1 MADESS
7 RPASRFRFYLN
18 ATMAVLYS
26 ATGIVVFFFWTT
38 SQVPVNNRRIA
49 GTSLMIY
56 GVYRFYRSLRSYR
69 AETSTQQP

>member
-26 ATGIVVFFFWTT
+26 AAGIVVFFLWTT
-38 SQVPVNNRRIA
+38 SQVPANNRRIA
-49 GTSLMIY
+49 GGALMIY
-56 GVYRFYRSLRSYR
+56 GVYRFYRSLRAYR
-69 AETSTQQP
+69 AETTPQQP